1 MLSSTVTVNL
11 PKTRKTLSLDPL
23 IEVVHQRAESLP
35 DWRKGSVTYSMADA
49 VMSAMAMFSLKDEA
63 LLRFEERRNDE
74 NLKQIYRIGAVPSDT
89 RMREILDPLSPDSIR
104 PMFNDV
110 FAQLQRGGALRPY
123 RFQGHYLLSVDGTG
137 YFASK
142 NVNCQSCL
150 EKKNK
155 KTGEVTFHHQML
167 GAAMV
172 HPDQKQVIPF
182 APDPIVKQDGENK
195 NDCERNAAKR
205 LLTKIRDEHPHLKL
219 IIVEDALA
227 SNAPHIRLLKKLRM
241 HFILGA
247 KPDAHQHLFD
257 EVIRAGDEER
267 FESLRFQ
274 HPTHPDISCEISFVN
289 DLPLNKSNADVRV
302 NFMQYIEYDPDGG
315 ERLRFSWVT
324 DLPIT
329 HANAFE
335 LVRGA
340 RSRWRIEN
348 ETFNTLKNQGYQF
361 EHNFGHGNI
370 NLSVVFAMLMML
382 TFLVDQAQELCCPL
396 FQAVRK
402 KWSSRRAVW
411 DHIRSHFRH
420 FLFDSMEQL
429 YQVILTDAAK
439 ELPISILF
447 SKPPSI

>member
-23 IEVVHQRAESLP
+23 IELVHQRAVALP
-35 DWRKGSVTYSMADA
+35 DWRKGRVTYTMADA

-89 RMREILDPLSPDSIR
+89 RMREILDPLSPDTLR

-110 FAQLQRGGALRPY
+110 FSQLQRGGALRPY

-182 APDPIVKQDGENK
+182 APEPIVKQDGENK

-227 SNAPHIRLLKKLRM
+227 SNAPHIRLLKRLRM

-247 KPDAHQHLFD
+247 KPDDHQHLFD

-267 FESLRFQ
+267 FESLRF
-274 HPTHPDISCEISFVN
+274 
-289 DLPLNKSNADVRV
+289 
-302 NFMQYIEYDPDGG
+302 
-315 ERLRFSWVT
+315 
-324 DLPIT
+324 
-329 HANAFE
+329 
-335 LVRGA
+335 
-340 RSRWRIEN
+340 
-348 ETFNTLKNQGYQF
+348 
-361 EHNFGHGNI
+361 
-370 NLSVVFAMLMML
+370 
-382 TFLVDQAQELCCPL
+382 
-396 FQAVRK
+396 
-402 KWSSRRAVW
+402 
-411 DHIRSHFRH
+411 
-420 FLFDSMEQL
+420 
-429 YQVILTDAAK
+429 
-439 ELPISILF
+439 
-447 SKPPSI
+447 